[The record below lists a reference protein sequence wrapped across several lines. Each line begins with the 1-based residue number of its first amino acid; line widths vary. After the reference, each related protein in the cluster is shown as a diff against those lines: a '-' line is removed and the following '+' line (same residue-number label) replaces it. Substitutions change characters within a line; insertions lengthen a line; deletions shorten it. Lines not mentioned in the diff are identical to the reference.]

1 MRIYIQ
7 YILGDRE
14 GLRLKRTLW
23 NGLVGEL
30 WGEGLE
36 NDDDRSNSMQLG
48 WTEIG

>member
-7 YILGDRE
+7 YILGDRR
-14 GLRLKRTLW
+14 GFRLKRTPW

-30 WGEGLE
+30 GGGLE